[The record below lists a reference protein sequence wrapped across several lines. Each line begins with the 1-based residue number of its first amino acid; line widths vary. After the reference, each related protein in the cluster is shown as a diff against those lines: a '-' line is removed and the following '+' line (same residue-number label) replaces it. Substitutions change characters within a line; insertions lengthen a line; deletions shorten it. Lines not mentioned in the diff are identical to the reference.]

1 MAHLMN
7 TYSRL
12 PIAFTHGKGALLFDE
27 QGNEYLDALA
37 GIAVNGLGHAHP
49 RLVSALTDQVSRLI
63 HTSNVYRVREQE
75 QLAELKAWWQKYG
88 NMVLTAVTA
97 VLLAFA
103 AYNGWRWYERE
114 QARSAAGIYG
124 QLEQAVQA
132 RDAAKVQTLA
142 SSIVEHY
149 GRSIYAVL
157 GALQAAKLNAESGD
171 LPKAVEQLR
180 WVIDKSG
187 HEELAMIARVRLAG
201 VLLDDKQFD
210 AALAALN
217 VPIAAG
223 QATAVFDRRGD
234 IYLVQGKF
242 DEARSA
248 YKEALDK
255 ADPQHPLRMIVQLK
269 LDSLPVGAT

>member
-1 MAHLMN
+1 MAYDL
-7 TYSRL
+7 
-12 PIAFTHGKGALLFDE
+12 E
-27 QGNEYLDALA
+27 
-37 GIAVNGLGHAHP
+37 
-49 RLVSALTDQVSRLI
+49 
-63 HTSNVYRVREQE
+63 EQE

-88 NMVLTAVTA
+88 NLVLTAVTA

-187 HEELAMIARVRLAG
+187 HDEVTMIARVRLAG
-201 VLLDDKQFD
+201 VLLDEKKYDQALQVLNFD
-210 AALAALN
+210 APSSYLPTVL
-217 VPIAAG
+217 
-223 QATAVFDRRGD
+223 DRRGD
-234 IYLVQGKF
+234 VLAAQNKNA
-242 DEARSA
+242 EARAA
-248 YKEALDK
+248 YVEALAK
-255 ADPQHPLRMIVQLK
+255 ADVQHPLRAIIQLK
-269 LDSLPVGAT
+269 LDALPPATS

>member
-1 MAHLMN
+1 MAYDL
-7 TYSRL
+7 
-12 PIAFTHGKGALLFDE
+12 E
-27 QGNEYLDALA
+27 
-37 GIAVNGLGHAHP
+37 
-49 RLVSALTDQVSRLI
+49 
-63 HTSNVYRVREQE
+63 EQE

-88 NMVLTAVTA
+88 NLVLTAVTA

-187 HEELAMIARVRLAG
+187 HDEVAMIARVRLAG
-201 VLLDDKQFD
+201 VLLDEKKYDQALQALNFD
-210 AALAALN
+210 APSSYLPTVL
-217 VPIAAG
+217 
-223 QATAVFDRRGD
+223 DRRGD
-234 IYLVQGKF
+234 VLAAQNKNE
-242 DEARSA
+242 EARAA
-248 YKEALDK
+248 YVEALAK
-255 ADPQHPLRMIVQLK
+255 ADAQHPLRAIIQLK
-269 LDSLPVGAT
+269 LDALPPATS

>member
-1 MAHLMN
+1 MAYDL
-7 TYSRL
+7 
-12 PIAFTHGKGALLFDE
+12 E
-27 QGNEYLDALA
+27 
-37 GIAVNGLGHAHP
+37 
-49 RLVSALTDQVSRLI
+49 
-63 HTSNVYRVREQE
+63 EQE

-88 NMVLTAVTA
+88 NLVLTAVTA

-171 LPKAVEQLR
+171 LPKAAEQLR

-187 HEELAMIARVRLAG
+187 HDELTMIARVRLAG
-201 VLLDDKQFD
+201 VLLDEKKFDQALQVLNFD
-210 AALAALN
+210 APASYLPTVL
-217 VPIAAG
+217 
-223 QATAVFDRRGD
+223 DRRGD
-234 IYLVQGKF
+234 VLVAQNKNV
-242 DEARSA
+242 EARVA
-248 YKEALDK
+248 YAEALAK
-255 ADPQHPLRMIVQLK
+255 ADAQHPLRAIIQLK
-269 LDSLPVGAT
+269 LDALPPATS

>member
-1 MAHLMN
+1 MAYDL
-7 TYSRL
+7 
-12 PIAFTHGKGALLFDE
+12 E
-27 QGNEYLDALA
+27 
-37 GIAVNGLGHAHP
+37 
-49 RLVSALTDQVSRLI
+49 
-63 HTSNVYRVREQE
+63 EQE

-88 NMVLTAVTA
+88 NLVLTAVTA

-171 LPKAVEQLR
+171 LPKAAEQLR

-187 HEELAMIARVRLAG
+187 HDELTMIARVRLAG
-201 VLLDDKQFD
+201 VLLDEKKYDQALQALSFD
-210 AALAALN
+210 A
-217 VPIAAG
+217 P
-223 QATAVFDRRGD
+223 ATYLPTVLDRRGD
-234 IYLVQGKF
+234 VLAAQNKNE
-242 DEARSA
+242 EARAA
-248 YKEALDK
+248 YAEALAK
-255 ADPQHPLRMIVQLK
+255 ADAQHPLRAIIQLK
-269 LDSLPVGAT
+269 LDALPPATS